1 MLPLSVTEMRSFIS
15 RTKVFSRMLSPGA
28 IAAMNLSGLNC
39 ACAEN
44 LTAPAALL
52 EKRAQ
57 ALNAPVNG
65 NMERQIHESAS
76 CRAAYRFEKN
86 GQALLDF
93 QTDRA
98 SFEFEY

>member
-1 MLPLSVTEMRSFIS
+1 
-15 RTKVFSRMLSPGA
+15 MLSPAA

-39 ACAEN
+39 ACAGN
-44 LTAPAALL
+44 LTAPAAPL

-65 NMERQIHESAS
+65 NMERLIHESAS
-76 CRAAYRFEKN
+76 CRAAYRFEKD